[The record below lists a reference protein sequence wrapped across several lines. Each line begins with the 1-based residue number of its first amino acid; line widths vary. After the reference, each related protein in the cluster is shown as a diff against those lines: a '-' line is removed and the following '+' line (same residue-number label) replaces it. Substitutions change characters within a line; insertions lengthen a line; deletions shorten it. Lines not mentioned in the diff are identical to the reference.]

1 MKPWL
6 DEVTYGNPNDELLP
20 YLEKGEFDFVFE
32 SLKKYPFPKNTSET
46 TRDEMRELISIQ
58 NSPEQKN
65 EEIMSR
71 YFNYDKNMG
80 DVFKTYC
87 KEKDQS

>member
-32 SLKKYPFPKNTSET
+32 SLKNTPF
-46 TRDEMRELISIQ
+46 
-58 NSPEQKN
+58 QK
-65 EEIMSR
+65 ILRRLQKM
-71 YFNYDKNMG
+71 K
-80 DVFKTYC
+80 
-87 KEKDQS
+87 